1 MFNFLVLWLIVDLNI
16 KGKHAVVIGGGTE
29 GIRKVR
35 ALLGQDCK
43 ITVISNRFNRFLMEQ
58 ADLGRIELVK
68 AKLRDAN
75 ILDNYAD
82 AFLVL
87 AATNDRDLNRKIIQ
101 TGRSLRAFVYAA
113 DDPAVSDFSYA
124 SIINIEGI
132 MQVAI
137 STSGKSPLMA
147 RKIRIKAERVLRRII
162 KKSDI
167 ENAKLQEFARQV
179 ARPHIRTVDERK
191 EFLYSVVKNRQ
202 IQNLIKED
210 RIEDAKSA
218 TLELLHKW
226 EKKGKT

>member
-1 MFNFLVLWLIVDLNI
+1 LIVDLNI
-16 KGKHAVVIGGGTE
+16 KGKRAIVVGGGTE

-43 ITVISNRFNRFLMEQ
+43 ITVISNRFNKFLIEQ
-58 ADLGRIELVK
+58 AGLGKIELVK
-68 AKLRDAN
+68 ARLKDAN
-75 ILDNYAD
+75 ILDNYND

-87 AATNDRDLNRKIIQ
+87 AATNDRELNRKIIER
-101 TGRSLRAFVYAA
+101 GRSLMAFVYAA

-132 MQVAI
+132 VQVAI

-162 KKSDI
+162 KKADI
-167 ENAKLQEFARQV
+167 ENAKLQEFARQE
-179 ARPHIRTVDERK
+179 ARPYIRTVDERK

-226 EKKGKT
+226 ERKGRT

>member
-1 MFNFLVLWLIVDLNI
+1 MIVDLNI
-16 KGKHAVVIGGGTE
+16 KGKRAIVVGGGTE

-43 ITVISNRFNRFLMEQ
+43 ITVISNRFNRFLIEQ
-58 ADLGRIELVK
+58 ADSGKIELVK
-68 AKLRDAN
+68 ARLKDAN
-75 ILDNYAD
+75 ILDNYND

-87 AATNDRDLNRKIIQ
+87 AATNDRELNRKIIER
-101 TGRSLRAFVYAA
+101 GRSLKAFVYAA
-113 DDPAVSDFSYA
+113 DDPPVSDFSYA

-132 MQVAI
+132 VQVAI

-162 KKSDI
+162 KKADI
-167 ENAKLQEFARQV
+167 ENAKLQEFARKA

-226 EKKGKT
+226 ERKGRA

>member
-1 MFNFLVLWLIVDLNI
+1 MIVDLNI
-16 KGKHAVVIGGGTE
+16 KGKRAIVVGGGTE

-43 ITVISNRFNRFLMEQ
+43 ITVISNRFNRFLIEQ
-58 ADLGRIELVK
+58 SDSGKIELVK
-68 AKLRDAN
+68 ARLKDAN
-75 ILDNYAD
+75 ILDNYND

-87 AATNDRDLNRKIIQ
+87 AATNDRELNRKIIER
-101 TGRSLRAFVYAA
+101 GRSLKAFVYAA
-113 DDPAVSDFSYA
+113 DDPPVSDFSYA

-132 MQVAI
+132 VQVAI

-162 KKSDI
+162 KKADI
-167 ENAKLQEFARQV
+167 ENAKLQEFARQA

-226 EKKGKT
+226 ERKGRT

>member
-1 MFNFLVLWLIVDLNI
+1 MIVDLNI
-16 KGKHAVVIGGGTE
+16 KGKHAIVIGGGTE

-43 ITVISNRFNRFLMEQ
+43 ITVISNRFNRFMIEQ
-58 ADLGRIELVK
+58 SELGKIELVK

-75 ILDNYAD
+75 ILDNYGD

-87 AATNDRDLNRKIIQ
+87 AATNDRELNRRIIER
-101 TGRSLRAFVYAA
+101 GRSLRAFVYAA

-124 SIINIEGI
+124 SVINIEEI
-132 MQVAI
+132 VQIAI

-162 KKSDI
+162 KKADI
-167 ENAKLQEFARQV
+167 ENAKLQEFARQA

-191 EFLYSVVKNRQ
+191 EFLYSVVKNNQ

-218 TLELLHKW
+218 TLELLDKW
-226 EKKGKT
+226 EKKGRT

>member
-1 MFNFLVLWLIVDLNI
+1 LIVDLNI
-16 KGKHAVVIGGGTE
+16 KGKRAIVVGGGTE

-43 ITVISNRFNRFLMEQ
+43 ITVISNRFNKFLIEQ
-58 ADLGRIELVK
+58 ADLGKIELVK
-68 AKLRDAN
+68 ARLKDAN
-75 ILDNYAD
+75 ILDNYND

-87 AATNDRDLNRKIIQ
+87 AATNDRELNRKIIER
-101 TGRSLRAFVYAA
+101 GRSLMAFVYAA

-132 MQVAI
+132 VQVAI

-147 RKIRIKAERVLRRII
+147 RKIRIKAERVLRRIV
-162 KKSDI
+162 KKADI
-167 ENAKLQEFARQV
+167 ENAKLQEFARQE
-179 ARPHIRTVDERK
+179 ARPYIRTVDERK

-226 EKKGKT
+226 ERKGRT

>member
-1 MFNFLVLWLIVDLNI
+1 MIVDLNI
-16 KGKHAVVIGGGTE
+16 KGKRAIVVGGGTE

-43 ITVISNRFNRFLMEQ
+43 ITVISNRFNRFLIEQ
-58 ADLGRIELVK
+58 ADSGKIELVK
-68 AKLRDAN
+68 ARLKDAN
-75 ILDNYAD
+75 ILDNYND

-87 AATNDRDLNRKIIQ
+87 AATNDRELNRKIIER
-101 TGRSLRAFVYAA
+101 GRSLRAFVYAA

-132 MQVAI
+132 VQVAI

-162 KKSDI
+162 KKADI
-167 ENAKLQEFARQV
+167 ENAKLQEFARQE

-218 TLELLHKW
+218 TLDLLHKW
-226 EKKGKT
+226 ERKGRT

>member
-1 MFNFLVLWLIVDLNI
+1 LIVDLNI
-16 KGKHAVVIGGGTE
+16 KGKHAIVIGGGTE

-43 ITVISNRFNRFLMEQ
+43 ITVISNRFNRFMIEQ
-58 ADLGRIELVK
+58 SELGKIELVK
-68 AKLRDAN
+68 AKLRDVN
-75 ILDNYAD
+75 ILNNYSD

-87 AATNDRDLNRKIIQ
+87 AATNDRELNRRIIER
-101 TGRSLRAFVYAA
+101 GRSLRAFVYAA

-124 SIINIEGI
+124 SVINIEGI
-132 MQVAI
+132 VQIAI

-162 KKSDI
+162 KKADI
-167 ENAKLQEFARQV
+167 ENAKLQEFARQA
-179 ARPHIRTVDERK
+179 ARPHIRTVDDRK
-191 EFLYSVVKNRQ
+191 EFLYSVVKNNQ

-218 TLELLHKW
+218 TLELLDKW
-226 EKKGKT
+226 EKKGRT

>member
-1 MFNFLVLWLIVDLNI
+1 MIVDLNI
-16 KGKHAVVIGGGTE
+16 KGKHAIVIGGGTE

-43 ITVISNRFNRFLMEQ
+43 ITVISNRFNRFMIEQ
-58 ADLGRIELVK
+58 SELGKIELVR
-68 AKLRDAN
+68 AKLRDVN
-75 ILDNYAD
+75 ILDNYGD

-87 AATNDRDLNRKIIQ
+87 AATNDRELNRRIIER
-101 TGRSLRAFVYAA
+101 GRSLRAFVYAA

-124 SIINIEGI
+124 SVINIEGI
-132 MQVAI
+132 VQIAI

-162 KKSDI
+162 KKADI
-167 ENAKLQEFARQV
+167 ENAKLQEFARQA

-191 EFLYSVVKNRQ
+191 EFLYSVVKNNQ

-218 TLELLHKW
+218 TLELLDKW
-226 EKKGKT
+226 EKKDRT

>member
-1 MFNFLVLWLIVDLNI
+1 MIVDLNI
-16 KGKHAVVIGGGTE
+16 KGKRAIVVGGGTE

-43 ITVISNRFNRFLMEQ
+43 ITVISNRFNRFLIEQ
-58 ADLGRIELVK
+58 ADSGKIELVK
-68 AKLRDAN
+68 ARLKDAN
-75 ILDNYAD
+75 ILDNYND

-87 AATNDRDLNRKIIQ
+87 AATNDRELNRKIIER
-101 TGRSLRAFVYAA
+101 GRSLKAFVYAA
-113 DDPAVSDFSYA
+113 DDPPVSDFSYA

-132 MQVAI
+132 VQVAI

-162 KKSDI
+162 KKADI
-167 ENAKLQEFARQV
+167 ENAKLQEFARQA

-226 EKKGKT
+226 ERKGRT

>member
-1 MFNFLVLWLIVDLNI
+1 MIVDLNI
-16 KGKHAVVIGGGTE
+16 KGKRAIVVGGGTE

-43 ITVISNRFNRFLMEQ
+43 ITVISNRFNRFLIEQ
-58 ADLGRIELVK
+58 ADSGKIELVK
-68 AKLRDAN
+68 ARLKDAN
-75 ILDNYAD
+75 ILDNYND

-87 AATNDRDLNRKIIQ
+87 AATNDRELNRKIIER
-101 TGRSLRAFVYAA
+101 GRSLMAFVYAA

-132 MQVAI
+132 VQVAI

-147 RKIRIKAERVLRRII
+147 RKIRIKAERILRRII
-162 KKSDI
+162 KKADI
-167 ENAKLQEFARQV
+167 ENAKLQEFARQE
-179 ARPHIRTVDERK
+179 ARPYIRTVDERK

-226 EKKGKT
+226 EKKDRT

>member
-1 MFNFLVLWLIVDLNI
+1 MIVDLNI
-16 KGKHAVVIGGGTE
+16 KGKRAIVVGGGTE

-43 ITVISNRFNRFLMEQ
+43 ITVISNRFNRFLIEQ
-58 ADLGRIELVK
+58 ADLGKIELVK
-68 AKLRDAN
+68 ARLKDAN
-75 ILDNYAD
+75 ILDNYND

-87 AATNDRDLNRKIIQ
+87 AATNDRELNRKIIAR
-101 TGRSLRAFVYAA
+101 GRSLRAFVYAA

-132 MQVAI
+132 VQVAI

-162 KKSDI
+162 KKADI
-167 ENAKLQEFARQV
+167 ENAKLQEFARQA

-226 EKKGKT
+226 ERKGRT